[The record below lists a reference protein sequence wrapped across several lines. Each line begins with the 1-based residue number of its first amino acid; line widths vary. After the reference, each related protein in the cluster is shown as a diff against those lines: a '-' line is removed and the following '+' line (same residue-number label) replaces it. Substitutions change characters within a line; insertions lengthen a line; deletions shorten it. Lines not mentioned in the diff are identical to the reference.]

1 MNIEV
6 RRGSFKIFGGSVM
19 LDLIFVGLIFSMV
32 LFFSNSDHEDNIKD
46 GKEFILGNASYKC
59 TKTNEL
65 KSEVEGE

>member
-1 MNIEV
+1 
-6 RRGSFKIFGGSVM
+6 M